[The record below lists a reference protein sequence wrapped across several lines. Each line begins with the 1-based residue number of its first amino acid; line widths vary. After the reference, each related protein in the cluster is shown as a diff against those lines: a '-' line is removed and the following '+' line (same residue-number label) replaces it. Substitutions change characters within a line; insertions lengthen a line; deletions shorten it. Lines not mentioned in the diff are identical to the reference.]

1 MLCFSAIS
9 GNCYSVDLKKGS
21 QGLGF
26 SINGGEPSVEDD
38 TIQYVS
44 RVKRVFP
51 IGPAA
56 DSKRILAGDVIL
68 LVNGKDMRKLNHSV
82 SNTSEIALY
91 NSFYPP
97 KNNCIIFSHENIW
110 VLSQENL
117 FLLHVNN
124 KGAYQTAHPRSLINT
139 IVIRRQESTIV
150 QLATCK
156 NFNILASL
164 CS

>member
-1 MLCFSAIS
+1 MSILIRINNVVLFAVL

-26 SINGGEPSVEDD
+26 SIIGGEPSVEDD

-68 LVNGKDMRKLNHSV
+68 LVNGKDMRRLNHSV
-82 SNTSEIALY
+82 SNTFEIALY
-91 NSFYPP
+91 QQHY
-97 KNNCIIFSHENIW
+97 
-110 VLSQENL
+110 
-117 FLLHVNN
+117 
-124 KGAYQTAHPRSLINT
+124 A
-139 IVIRRQESTIV
+139 
-150 QLATCK
+150 
-156 NFNILASL
+156 
-164 CS
+164 

>member
-1 MLCFSAIS
+1 MLFTVL

-26 SINGGEPSVEDD
+26 SIIGGETSVEDD

-68 LVNGKDMRKLNHSV
+68 LVNGKDMRRLNHSV
-82 SNTSEIALY
+82 SNTLY
-91 NSFYPP
+91 IVLYTHFYQ
-97 KNNCIIFSHENIW
+97 KIIVSYLAMKTFGSCHKKTCFCCMRTTK
-110 VLSQENL
+110 VHTR
-117 FLLHVNN
+117 LH
-124 KGAYQTAHPRSLINT
+124 
-139 IVIRRQESTIV
+139 
-150 QLATCK
+150 
-156 NFNILASL
+156 ILAV
-164 CS
+164 